1 MGGTTLRSSVIF
13 ANMCNKRNPTLR
25 QHYVPVK
32 FLSAW
37 ADDGVLWVRYG
48 DAEPR
53 ETSINGCGFEKGIYT
68 LPKLVFD
75 EYLEV
80 SRFAEDTFKD
90 DEDMLQ
96 SYMQM
101 VTFPWMW
108 KLVSDGKLTRSE
120 ECVLMDM
127 VAQGYMSRVTK
138 DNMQRVSDNVRAGAT
153 APDDL
158 KVLVDRKYIEG
169 LEGQMCQYENA
180 LWPILDA
187 LKRGDVS
194 PLKDNGSVLAFVDY
208 SFAQFVRTPKYL
220 ELARTIEVNYSENV
234 AKHIRLAIAY
244 RFKEHLLTEI
254 NVRKKSYRIELIRNN
269 TELDFISGD
278 VPIVNL
284 EGHERPKHMDMFL
297 PISPRLAVFMGEKSR
312 LSDEHP
318 YLLNLNSESVDFLN
332 RRICEESVLQL
343 YAKSGDVL
351 KERGYCAMNLLP
363 TATAS
368 L

>member
-68 LPKLVFD
+68 LPELVFD

-187 LKRGDVS
+187 LRRGDVS

-343 YAKSGDVL
+343 YAKNGDVL